1 MLDVE
6 KQEKFIMSDIEKQEK
21 AWEYYEKIKKALDGL
36 FEILTLNFDQD
47 NMYYQCGV
55 DNLIGIKESLMDLLK
70 NNDCPKE
77 IRTKLREIEFDM
89 KKCLFLKI
97 LKNRTRK
104 KSKNIK
110 QINNLSCGIIFT
122 TIFTKLLF

>member
-70 NNDCPKE
+70 NNYCPKE

-89 KKCLFLKI
+89 KKCLFFENPEKQDS
-97 LKNRTRK
+97 K
-104 KSKNIK
+104 KK
-110 QINNLSCGIIFT
+110 QEHKTNQ
-122 TIFTKLLF
+122 